1 MKHQSGRPCIRIS
14 LTFFLSFPTITC
26 NTRTKLLN
34 LEFFDFRYRRNLK
47 AFYIVHP
54 TVWAKIVTWFFTTF
68 TASSIKEKVHFL
80 SGIQYLY
87 DWIDPDQ
94 LEIPAFVLEYDMKV
108 STVFQVIKFSYATL
122 SLSACER
129 RCLFRLLFHALSNES
144 RKGRLLRKRP
154 NFSCMQG
161 LSQAAPLRQSRTAIG
176 IVPLKNGQ
184 GDNLSPS
191 KFREKTRKE
200 AHTKRFI
207 SVQKLQAET
216 ERGKYIL
223 SHL

>member
-1 MKHQSGRPCIRIS
+1 MNHQSGRPCIRIS
-14 LTFFLSFPTITC
+14 LFFFLSFPTITC
-26 NTRTKLLN
+26 NTRTKLLS

-108 STVFQVIKFSYATL
+108 STVFQFIKFSYATL

-129 RCLFRLLFHALSNES
+129 RCLFQLLFHALSNES

-154 NFSCMQG
+154 NFSCMHPNR
-161 LSQAAPLRQSRTAIG
+161 SQICSRLDKIYPSDG
-176 IVPLKNGQ
+176 EIV
-184 GDNLSPS
+184 
-191 KFREKTRKE
+191 
-200 AHTKRFI
+200 
-207 SVQKLQAET
+207 
-216 ERGKYIL
+216 YIL
-223 SHL
+223 IFCFVLFLFSFQFGFLKITL

>member
-68 TASSIKEKVHFL
+68 TASSVKEKVHFL

-144 RKGRLLRKRP
+144 RKRRLLRKRP
-154 NFSCMQG
+154 NFSCMHPNR
-161 LSQAAPLRQSRTAIG
+161 SQICSRLDKIYPSDG
-176 IVPLKNGQ
+176 EIVFILIFCFVLFLFSFQFGFLKIT
-184 GDNLSPS
+184 L
-191 KFREKTRKE
+191 
-200 AHTKRFI
+200 
-207 SVQKLQAET
+207 
-216 ERGKYIL
+216 
-223 SHL
+223 

>member
-1 MKHQSGRPCIRIS
+1 MKDQSGRPCIRIS

-26 NTRTKLLN
+26 NTRTKLLS

-122 SLSACER
+122 SLSAYER

-144 RKGRLLRKRP
+144 RKRRLLRKRP
-154 NFSCMQG
+154 NFSCMHPNRSQICSRLDKFY
-161 LSQAAPLRQSRTAIG
+161 LSDG
-176 IVPLKNGQ
+176 EIVFILIFCFVLFLFSFQFGFLKIT
-184 GDNLSPS
+184 L
-191 KFREKTRKE
+191 
-200 AHTKRFI
+200 
-207 SVQKLQAET
+207 
-216 ERGKYIL
+216 
-223 SHL
+223 